1 MLCDV
6 TDVTEVTDVTDAT
19 EVTGV
24 TDVTGGP
31 FRGTE
36 AVARGLVT
44 PDRLYGPRF
53 RRVFPDIYLH
63 ADQQLDQAARS
74 RAAYL
79 LVAGQGGVLAG
90 YSAALLLGADCVPA
104 GAPPEVLVPRFQ
116 KRCAGLRI
124 RYATLAAE
132 DMEERDGCR
141 LTTAERTAWDLAR
154 RLPTTEAVVVLD
166 AVARVAPFR
175 PAALLDRRA
184 RQPGARGCRRLD
196 ELVALADPRA
206 ESPGETRLRVRLVRA
221 GLPPPE
227 VQYRISDE
235 YGFVLA
241 RADLAYPGAKLALEY
256 DGAVHFDR
264 NAAHHDRQRDAILA
278 GHGWLTIRLCADD
291 LCAAQTVQRIDSLLA
306 RRTQFNR
313 GGLDA
318 HREPRCG

>member
-1 MLCDV
+1 MLC
-6 TDVTEVTDVTDAT
+6 
-19 EVTGV
+19 GV
-24 TDVTGGP
+24 IDGP

-36 AVARGLVT
+36 AIARGLVT

-53 RRVFPDIYLH
+53 RRVFPDVYLP
-63 ADQQLDQAARS
+63 ADHELDQAIRA

-90 YSAALLLGADCVPA
+90 YSAALLLGADC
-104 GAPPEVLVPRFQ
+104 APPAAPVEVLVPRFQ

-124 RYATLAAE
+124 RYATLAAG
-132 DMEERDGCR
+132 DIEERDGCR

-154 RLPTTEAVVVLD
+154 RLPTIEAVVVLD
-166 AVARVAPFR
+166 ALARITPFR

-206 ESPGETRLRVRLVRA
+206 ESPGETRPRVTLVRA

-278 GHGWLTIRLCADD
+278 GHGWLTVRLCADD
-291 LCAAQTVQRIDSLLA
+291 LYAAQTVQRIDSLLA
-306 RRTQFNR
+306 QRTELNR
-313 GGLDA
+313 GGLEA
-318 HREPRCG
+318 RRGRRCG